1 MSDDWLSLLRARVA
15 EIGVSATARE
25 LNISHGAVSLLIY
38 ERYPANTDRMAA
50 RVIDRYTRHECPYDG
65 ALLHSDACARYAGKA
80 PTSSPAA
87 LRRWRACQKCT
98 FNPNQKDK
106 HYGC

>member
-25 LNISHGAVSLLIY
+25 LGVSHGSVSTLIA
-38 ERYPANTDRMAA
+38 EKYPGNTWRMADRVMKRYA
-50 RVIDRYTRHECPYDG
+50 RNPCPYNGEMVSYHD
-65 ALLHSDACARYAGKA
+65 CARYAGKV

-87 LRRWRACQKCT
+87 LRRWLACQKCT

>member
-1 MSDDWLSLLRARVA
+1 MSEDWLALLRARVA

-25 LNISHGAVSLLIY
+25 LGISHGAVSLLIY
-38 ERYPANTDRMAA
+38 ERYPASNDRMAA
-50 RVIDRYTRHECPYDG
+50 RVIDRYTRHECSYDG

-87 LRRWRACQKCT
+87 LRRWRTCQKCR
-98 FNPNQKDK
+98 FNPNRK
-106 HYGC
+106 G

>member
-1 MSDDWLSLLRARVA
+1 MSEDWLALLRARVA

-25 LNISHGAVSLLIY
+25 LGVSHGAVSLLIY
-38 ERYPANTDRMAA
+38 ERYPASTDRMAA

-87 LRRWRACQKCT
+87 LRRWRTCQKCR
-98 FNPNQKDK
+98 FNPNRK
-106 HYGC
+106 G

>member
-1 MSDDWLSLLRARVA
+1 MSEDWLALLRARVA

-38 ERYPANTDRMAA
+38 ERYPASTDRMAA

-87 LRRWRACQKCT
+87 LRRWRACQKCR
-98 FNPNQKDK
+98 FNPNRK
-106 HYGC
+106 G

>member
-15 EIGVSATARE
+15 EIGVGPTARE
-25 LNISHGAVSLLIY
+25 IGISRTSVDLLIK
-38 ERYPANTDRMAA
+38 ECYPASTDRMAA
-50 RVIDRYTRHECPYDG
+50 RVIDRYTRYECPYDG

-87 LRRWRACQKCT
+87 LRRWRACQKCE
-98 FNPNQKDK
+98 FNPNQK
-106 HYGC
+106 G